1 MARLTA
7 INVQNEIA
15 SICVFLASA
24 VPRFLVI
31 HTAKAVTPV
40 KAVTPA
46 KAVTLA
52 KAGAP
57 SLIGTF
63 KRGDPNRNHST
74 KHAFWSDF
82 LERKDAR
89 SCVSTCQQIET
100 RRNLARHFRI
110 PFVCPTMFF

>member
-1 MARLTA
+1 MNYSL
-7 INVQNEIA
+7 II
-15 SICVFLASA
+15 LASA
-24 VPRFLVI
+24 VLRFLVI

-40 KAVTPA
+40 

-89 SCVSTCQQIET
+89 SCVSTCQQVVIS
-100 RRNLARHFRI
+100 R
-110 PFVCPTMFF
+110 

>member
-24 VPRFLVI
+24 VSCFLAI
-31 HTAKAVTPV
+31 HT
-40 KAVTPA
+40 A

-52 KAGAP
+52 KAGVP

-63 KRGDPNRNHST
+63 KRGDPNRSHST
-74 KHAFWSDF
+74 KHAFW
-82 LERKDAR
+82 
-89 SCVSTCQQIET
+89 
-100 RRNLARHFRI
+100 
-110 PFVCPTMFF
+110 